1 MNDYRP
7 DVPRA
12 ASAVAATALM
22 TLAIATLVVIPATL
36 DSRPE
41 PPLTLA
47 APAKAPIEAA
57 IAPARIDVIGVRT
70 PVSRGRW
77 GTARSRASRR
87 CNYFTPPRGNATA
100 IS

>member
-1 MNDYRP
+1 MNAYRP

-12 ASAVAATALM
+12 AFAVGAVALM
-22 TLAIATLVVIPATL
+22 TLAIATLVVMPATL

-47 APAKAPIEAA
+47 APPAAPIEAA

-70 PVSRGRW
+70 PMSHGRS
-77 GTARSRASRR
+77 GTARSRASRS
-87 CNYFTPPRGNATA
+87 C
-100 IS
+100 